1 MPENTR
7 RSTLNQELIRRM
19 VNTSEMVNIEHRVEV
34 IDKYAQKLINSEY
47 SVAQARKAVIEGL
60 KGYERLLS
68 LSKDKGNPRWKPLHL
83 SAGWNKRNRRI
94 AKQMSKTNWYKDKP
108 EVEPPTDPRREEKM
122 ARFSIHKE
130 DHSTL
135 QEEPS
140 SQQEDHSIREEDP
153 GTSEAGRNHPN
164 PE

>member
-1 MPENTR
+1 M
-7 RSTLNQELIRRM
+7 
-19 VNTSEMVNIEHRVEV
+19 
-34 IDKYAQKLINSEY
+34 
-47 SVAQARKAVIEGL
+47 IEGL

-83 SAGWNKRNRRI
+83 SAGWNNRNRRI
-94 AKQMSKTNWYKDKP
+94 AKQMSRTNWYKDKP

-164 PE
+164 PEEGLPGGSRQDTTLAGPGADGWRREGRKKRGPGRGTVTLVGLNKIR